1 MTAIRCM
8 VLILSVPL
16 QEGEAPA
23 HPERLRALEYLI
35 GTWTGEGV
43 SPTHGKYVSE
53 QTFEW
58 MEDKNFIKSEFVM
71 KAGEKLLWTATTVI
85 GYDTRK
91 KKIVSFAFA
100 RNGAIAQGEA
110 VPALDKKDALVFTN
124 RTSGAA
130 IEEDRVTQAK
140 VDEDTF
146 TSTVEA
152 KKEGK
157 YVLLGTYTYRRKK

>member
-1 MTAIRCM
+1 MTAIGCM
-8 VLILSVPL
+8 ILILGVPL
-16 QEGEAPA
+16 QEGTPPA
-23 HPERLRALEYLI
+23 HPERLKALEYLI
-35 GTWTGEGV
+35 GTWTEEGV

-58 MEDKNFIKSEFVM
+58 MQDRNFIKCDFVM
-71 KAGEKLLWTATTVI
+71 KAGEKLLWTATSVI
-85 GYDTRK
+85 GYDAKK

-110 VPALDKKDALVFTN
+110 VPAADRKDTLVFTN
-124 RTSGAA
+124 RTTGAA

-146 TSTVEA
+146 TSTVET

>member
-1 MTAIRCM
+1 MTALGCL
-8 VLILSVPL
+8 VLIVLAPP
-16 QEGEAPA
+16 QEDNPPA
-23 HPERLRALEYLI
+23 HPERLKALEYLI

-43 SPTHGKYVSE
+43 SPTHGKYVTE

-58 MEDKNFIKSEFVM
+58 MQDKNFIKSEFVM
-71 KAGEKLLWTATTVI
+71 KSGEKVLWTATTVI
-85 GYDTRK
+85 GYDAKK

-100 RNGAIAQGEA
+100 RSGAIAQGEA
-110 VPALDKKDALVFTN
+110 VAPSDRKDTLVFTN

-130 IEEDRVTQAK
+130 IDEDRVTQAK

-157 YVLLGTYTYRRKK
+157 YVLLGTYTYRRRK